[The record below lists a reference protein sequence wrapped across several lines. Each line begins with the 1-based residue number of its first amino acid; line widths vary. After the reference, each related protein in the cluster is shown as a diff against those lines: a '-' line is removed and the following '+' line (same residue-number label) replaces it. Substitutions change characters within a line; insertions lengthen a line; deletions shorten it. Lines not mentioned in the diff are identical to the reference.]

1 MTIGNTQE
9 YRMLCQRSDDG
20 MITEKERER
29 LLELIEER
37 DLQNAERLKVLI
49 ELAKERGIT
58 LREIMAELGIRPE

>member
-1 MTIGNTQE
+1 
-9 YRMLCQRSDDG
+9 MLCQRSDDG